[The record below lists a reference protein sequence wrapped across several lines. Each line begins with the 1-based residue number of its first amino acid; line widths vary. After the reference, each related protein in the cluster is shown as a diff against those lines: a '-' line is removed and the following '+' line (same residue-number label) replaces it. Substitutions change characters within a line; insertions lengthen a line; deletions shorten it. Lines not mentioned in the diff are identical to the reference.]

1 MTHSLKGFRS
11 SVIKL
16 SITVHAQFKSG
27 IGNVPFPPLRPEGRK
42 EDKRIKC
49 LLEKAPLP
57 NDYQGGQCN
66 VEDSG

>member
-16 SITVHAQFKSG
+16 SITVHAQSG
-27 IGNVPFPPLRPEGRK
+27 IGKVPFPPLRPEGRK

-57 NDYQGGQCN
+57 NDCQGGQCN